1 MAMLH
6 KRNTLKS
13 SATMDLWTYI
23 PHFDRLRNFLDPS
36 DDYGT
41 VTRECV
47 GKNYTTTQRKISKP
61 SMTPRGKKVNLWHFK
76 EPAKGKPQSG

>member
-23 PHFDRLRNFLDPS
+23 PHFDRLKNFLDPS

-47 GKNYTTTQRKISKP
+47 GKKLYHDIEEDFKAFNDTWRKESE
-61 SMTPRGKKVNLWHFK
+61 S
-76 EPAKGKPQSG
+76 